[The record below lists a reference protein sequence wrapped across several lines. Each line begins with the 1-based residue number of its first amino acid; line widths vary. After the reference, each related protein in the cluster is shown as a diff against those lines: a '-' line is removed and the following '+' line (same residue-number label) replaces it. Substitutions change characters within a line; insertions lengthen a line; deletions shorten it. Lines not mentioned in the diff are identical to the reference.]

1 MQMARSL
8 VSVTSSEAP
17 CGLEKAREAVS
28 KIPGVFDVDANHLNN
43 LLTID
48 YDQDRVSL
56 AQIRR
61 TIREACNDK
70 PLGRLEESSRRY
82 I

>member
-8 VSVTSSEAP
+8 IYVSSNEAP
-17 CGLEKAREAVS
+17 YGLEKAREAVS
-28 KIPGVFDVDANHLNN
+28 KIPGIFDVDANHLNN

-48 YDQDRVSL
+48 YDQDRVTL

-61 TIREACNDK
+61 TIKEA
-70 PLGRLEESSRRY
+70 SRDETRFEG
-82 I
+82 